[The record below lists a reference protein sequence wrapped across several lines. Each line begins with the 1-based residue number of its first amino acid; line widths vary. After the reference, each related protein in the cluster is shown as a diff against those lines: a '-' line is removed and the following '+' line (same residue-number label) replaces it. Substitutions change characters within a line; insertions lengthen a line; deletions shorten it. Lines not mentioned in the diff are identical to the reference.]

1 MSVEINREGCINT
14 MSLKSA
20 LIQYKQSKA
29 EEEITRKIE
38 QMIAQQKA
46 ILDTSLETS
55 FDVNKDGD
63 IVRVSKTWNP
73 SILTDGGVSYYK
85 FNDKKYRISVTGVDN
100 DIILKFKCKNALGE
114 WFSVSAKTYKEAQ
127 DVVDNIYGH
136 GKYKLSANKI

>member
-1 MSVEINREGCINT
+1 

-29 EEEITRKIE
+29 EQEITRKIE

-46 ILDTSLETS
+46 ILDTSL
-55 FDVNKDGD
+55 DVNKDGD

-85 FNDKKYRISVTGVDN
+85 FNDKKYRISVTNEDN
-100 DIILKFKCKNALGE
+100 DVILKFKFKDALNR
-114 WFSVSAKTYKEAQ
+114 WVSISAKTYKEAQ